1 MITLL
6 STLVLVRA
14 NEFGFGKL
22 QEPYEAD
29 ELSPLEGKVS
39 AKRPLKRFRDISN
52 KATFCVL
59 KSITD
64 YVFNY
69 RISGDSLTEVLLAS
83 HDTLDWRFLTA
94 KFRITIIAL
103 RVR

>member
-39 AKRPLKRFRDISN
+39 AKIDP
-52 KATFCVL
+52 
-59 KSITD
+59 
-64 YVFNY
+64 
-69 RISGDSLTEVLLAS
+69 
-83 HDTLDWRFLTA
+83 
-94 KFRITIIAL
+94 
-103 RVR
+103 